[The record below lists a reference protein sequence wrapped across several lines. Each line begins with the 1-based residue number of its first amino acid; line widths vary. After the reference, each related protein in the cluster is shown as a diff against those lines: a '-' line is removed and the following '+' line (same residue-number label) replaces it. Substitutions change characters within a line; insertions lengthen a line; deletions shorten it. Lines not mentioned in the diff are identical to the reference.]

1 MELRTI
7 SIAVARPLEA
17 VYEYLAVP
25 EKYAEWSFFLT
36 SARPDGDQWI
46 FETPNGPVHV
56 KFVERNAYGVLD
68 HWVTVGGDAAI
79 YVPLR
84 VVAHSQGSAV
94 LFTVFRQPEMS
105 DQGYDADIEAVRKDL
120 ESLKRVLESA

>member
-7 SIAVARPLEA
+7 SITVARPVKV
-17 VYEYLAVP
+17 VYEYLAAP
-25 EKYAEWSFFLT
+25 EKYSEWSFFLT
-36 SARPDGDQWI
+36 SARPEGDRWI

-84 VVAHSQGSAV
+84 VVAHGHESAV
-94 LFTVFRQPEMS
+94 LFTVFRQSEMS
-105 DQGYDADIEAVRKDL
+105 DQDYDADIAAVRKDL
-120 ESLKRVLESA
+120 ENLKRVLESA